1 MKSAPSLVSLSL
13 AAVANELLRGDDVLP
28 HVYELP
34 ADLFDALVARLP
46 PLGLHKLQNE
56 MPKWKRDEYDS
67 DDCFTNG
74 RKRTRNGSFSD
85 AWRSLY
91 KRRWA
96 ELVEQVQPADWQQA
110 YWEMH
115 LQKCIDEAAEVAL
128 LPSFDGKLGEIRISD
143 AMLKFLGYE
152 GQTDTSTPKFSKLY
166 QHCEC
171 FGHYMRSLRLRN
183 VLCVEETCHL
193 LKNSRLESLVLQW
206 IRTKEHVQGLC
217 PLLLQNCETLTSLEF
232 IHCKLPSTSIGSI
245 CASLHVKGM
254 QSHGIVQFSIQASSF
269 LNSNSVLPSEFLSFL
284 SCGRH
289 LYSLRF
295 CDAHLDRDSAGSIF
309 TTLFDAASDISI
321 LDLSD
326 NEIAGWLSSFTW
338 KYKDSMVSSIGAGK
352 SLASLCAL
360 NLRGNNLHKEDA
372 DNLRHAL
379 AHMPALRKLDLS
391 DNPIEDDGL
400 RHLIPF
406 LVEASGKGF
415 TLADLSLEN
424 CELSSNGVIEFLTTL
439 STSDISLS
447 SLSISDNSL
456 GSRVAE
462 ALVKLLSSSIQ
473 VLNISGVGLGS
484 SGFEKLQKVSF
495 KSLKLVKID
504 ISKNRGGI
512 ESAKFLSKLMECA
525 PQLVTVNAAFN
536 LMPPESLTI
545 ICSALKAAK
554 GNLGLLE
561 LRGNN
566 LDKPP
571 NDASL
576 LVDLQRDG
584 RLRIIFESSPTLDAP
599 YDDDP

>member
-1 MKSAPSLVSLSL
+1 MIIPS
-13 AAVANELLRGDDVLP
+13 RMMD
-28 HVYELP
+28 
-34 ADLFDALVARLP
+34 
-46 PLGLHKLQNE
+46 
-56 MPKWKRDEYDS
+56 
-67 DDCFTNG
+67 
-74 RKRTRNGSFSD
+74 
-85 AWRSLY
+85 
-91 KRRWA
+91 
-96 ELVEQVQPADWQQA
+96 
-110 YWEMH
+110 
-115 LQKCIDEAAEVAL
+115 
-128 LPSFDGKLGEIRISD
+128 
-143 AMLKFLGYE
+143 
-152 GQTDTSTPKFSKLY
+152 
-166 QHCEC
+166 
-171 FGHYMRSLRLRN
+171 
-183 VLCVEETCHL
+183 
-193 LKNSRLESLVLQW
+193 
-206 IRTKEHVQGLC
+206 
-217 PLLLQNCETLTSLEF
+217 
-232 IHCKLPSTSIGSI
+232 
-245 CASLHVKGM
+245 
-254 QSHGIVQFSIQASSF
+254 
-269 LNSNSVLPSEFLSFL
+269 
-284 SCGRH
+284 
-289 LYSLRF
+289 
-295 CDAHLDRDSAGSIF
+295 
-309 TTLFDAASDISI
+309 
-321 LDLSD
+321 
-326 NEIAGWLSSFTW
+326 
-338 KYKDSMVSSIGAGK
+338 
-352 SLASLCAL
+352 
-360 NLRGNNLHKEDA
+360 
-372 DNLRHAL
+372 
-379 AHMPALRKLDLS
+379 
-391 DNPIEDDGL
+391 
-400 RHLIPF
+400 

-439 STSDISLS
+439 STSDIPLS

-456 GSRVAE
+456 GSHVAE

-484 SGFEKLQKVSF
+484 SGFEELQKVSF